1 MGVLD
6 GRVVLVTGAGS
17 GIGQAYV
24 ARFAR
29 EGAQVAVA
37 ATELACGR
45 SGCACKAEPPALH
58 GPYRQW
64 SRKID
69 GKTVSRWL
77 SSEQLE
83 RYEAWF
89 TNARRARELLTERE
103 ALSLRFAERTEGW
116 EPQPAPT
123 GHRRRANTSR
133 SAGDRSQQQGKR

>member
-1 MGVLD
+1 MDHAPRPQPAEQAELERITAELHKIGYCLP
-6 GRVVLVTGAGS
+6 GSVVE
-17 GIGQAYV
+17 
-24 ARFAR
+24 RR
-29 EGAQVAVA
+29 
-37 ATELACGR
+37 LACGR

-69 GKTVSRWL
+69 AKTVSRWL

-89 TNARRARELLTERE
+89 ANARRARELLTELE
-103 ALSLRFAERTEGW
+103 ALSLRIAERTEGW

-123 GHRRRANTSR
+123 GHRRRADTSR
-133 SAGDRSQQQGKR
+133 PAGDRRPQQGKR